1 VTSKEGDVSTMEMLP
16 EFEEGLY
23 RLEMLKEL
31 DVIFLL
37 DRSEGFDLKL
47 HPRGD
52 PDIPLAGVFGTRSPR
67 RPNPLGL
74 TRAKLLEVK
83 GLTIKMEGL
92 DAFLDTPIIDIKGVV
107 GKEFSWSS
115 LKKPSG
121 AGRPAVRQP
130 HK

>member
-1 VTSKEGDVSTMEMLP
+1 MEGTVSTIEIFP

-23 RLEMLKEL
+23 LIEKLKEL
-31 DVIFLL
+31 DVIFLF

-74 TRAKLLEVK
+74 TRARLLEVK
-83 GLTIKMEGL
+83 ERMIKVEGL
-92 DAFLDTPIIDIKGVV
+92 DALPDTPVIDIKGAV

-115 LKKPSG
+115 LKKTPG
-121 AGRPAVRQP
+121 TARPALRQA

>member
-1 VTSKEGDVSTMEMLP
+1 MEGSVSTIEILP

-23 RLEMLKEL
+23 LIENLKEL
-31 DVIFLL
+31 DVIFLF
-37 DRSEGFDLKL
+37 DRSEGFDLKM

-52 PDIPLAGVFGTRSPR
+52 PEIPLAGVFGTRSPR

-74 TRAKLLEVK
+74 TRAKLLEVDGRVLK
-83 GLTIKMEGL
+83 VEGL
-92 DAFLDTPIIDIKGVV
+92 DALPDTPVIDLKGVV

-115 LKKPSG
+115 LKKSPG
-121 AGRPAVRQP
+121 AARPVLRQA